1 MICAKF
7 GARMATS
14 TAAASRSGV
23 SASSSAS
30 SSAIASRHILRANW
44 YASGWMRIPSSPGG
58 CRGSPGSRGGSN
70 LRKPTA
76 FAHTHG
82 PSNSRSPSRVLT
94 SCFPPCA
101 RRASS
106 SRRSAAALRG
116 PRPGTNWRAAPRCG
130 CVSASLTET
139 PRWQV
144 ASTISAVRAA
154 HSSGSGTSP
163 TSGER
168 GSCVSSSP
176 VGDTMWQTDSNGS
189 CTCLASASAMHCVG
203 DRSGSSARAAGLT
216 AHMRGSVSSAK

>member
-1 MICAKF
+1 MIFAKS

-44 YASGWMRIPSSPGG
+44 YASGWMRIPSRPGG

-76 FAHTHG
+76 LAHTQG
-82 PSNSRSPSRVLT
+82 PSSSCRPSRLVI

-116 PRPGTNWRAAPRCG
+116 PSPGTNWRAAPRCG
-130 CVSASLTET
+130 CVSASRTET

-144 ASTISAVRAA
+144 ASTSSAERAA
-154 HSSGSGTSP
+154 RSSGSGSSP

-176 VGDTMWQTDSNGS
+176 EGDSMWQTDSNGS
-189 CTCLASASAMHCVG
+189 CTCRASASAMH
-203 DRSGSSARAAGLT
+203 
-216 AHMRGSVSSAK
+216 